1 MLTPG
6 VVITPLFK
14 DIDVKVKLKFF
25 KKYFEYEGIDRKDL
39 VDENDFEFDRQYTV
53 RIKYKVSASKKVSQQ
68 KDLNDLISDAVNT
81 LVLRARSAAKEQGI
95 QLFDEV
101 EVIIM
106 NMKSVRSSVKKV

>member
-25 KKYFEYEGIDRKDL
+25 KRYFEYEGIERTEL
-39 VDENDFEFDRQYTV
+39 VDENEFDFERGYTV
-53 RIKYKVSASKKVSQQ
+53 RIKYKVSASKKLNQQ
-68 KDLNDLISDAVNT
+68 KDLNDLIMEAVNT
-81 LVLRARSAAKEQGI
+81 LVLRARAAAKEQGL

-101 EVIIM
+101 EVVVL
-106 NMKSVRSSVKKV
+106 NMKSVRSTVKKV